1 MNCLEIKPAIDQSER
16 TKSAMHTYSRV
27 MNMISREAPHKEQ
40 MLEGKN
46 VSTMLM
52 KQRRGNHKLT
62 NMGDKR
68 SKIQKIA
75 WEKE

>member
-1 MNCLEIKPAIDQSER
+1 
-16 TKSAMHTYSRV
+16 

-40 MLEGKN
+40 MLERKN

-62 NMGDKR
+62 NVGDKR